1 MKPDTRPMNRSVCLF
16 CSAKEG
22 LPDAAQQ
29 LAAEFGAACAAR
41 RMRLVY
47 GGSGRGLMGVAAR
60 AAVAAGGEVL
70 GIMPR
75 HLMRPEHAAADLGT
89 LVIVDTLAERKQR
102 MADAADLFVAIPGGI
117 GTLNELIEMLTLNDL
132 GLQAKPVILCA
143 ADGFWEPF
151 TELIKRFGAY
161 GVLRASIGEYLKHA
175 TSVEETMRLIDAFLP
190 AARPA
195 ESRGV

>member
-1 MKPDTRPMNRSVCLF
+1 MSRSVCLF

-22 LPDAAQQ
+22 LPAAAQK
-29 LAAEFGAACAAR
+29 LAAEFGTACAAR
-41 RMRLVY
+41 GLRLVY
-47 GGSGRGLMGVAAR
+47 GGSGRGLIGVAAR
-60 AAVAAGGEVL
+60 AAAAAGGEVL

-75 HLMRPEHAAADLGT
+75 HLIRPERAADNLGK

-102 MADAADLFVAIPGGI
+102 MSEEADLFVALPGGI

-143 ADGFWEPF
+143 TDGFWQPF
-151 TELIKRFGAY
+151 TALVERFQAY
-161 GVLRASIGEYLKHA
+161 GVLRASIEKYLLHA
-175 TSVEETMRLIDAFLP
+175 ASVEEAMELIEDRLP
-190 AARPA
+190 AERSA